1 MITTDGKLHIKRYLA
16 GYVPA
21 IARTIAFG
29 IGGKAEAVGDTTLQ
43 FEIARS
49 NIALT
54 SFDFDANK
62 LIFKGTLDETY
73 SGTIYEVAI
82 FSSEDAGSIPGGSRL
97 VTTFDSDTEE
107 WLQGSS
113 AATFNTT
120 GTRIGDDSVSL
131 TPAANGSVTVSQSNM
146 QMDFSENSGADNFVF
161 AFNSGNANLSSV
173 RYRFLTDASNYYDF
187 TVDSGISTGYNVIS
201 RTKASA
207 TVTGSPNW
215 GNITQLQVTANA
227 GAGGAVAL
235 NLDGIRIEDADTI
248 SPDYVMVSRELL
260 STPFVKEAGRIQEVE
275 FALDV
280 SV

>member
-1 MITTDGKLHIKRYLA
+1 MHIKRYLA

-29 IGGKAEAVGDTTLQ
+29 IGGKSESVGDTALQ
-43 FEIARS
+43 FEVARS

-54 SFDFDANK
+54 TFDFDTNQ

-73 SGTIYEVAI
+73 SGVIYEVAI
-82 FSSEDAGSIPGGSRL
+82 FSSEDAGAIPGGSRL

-107 WLQGSS
+107 WFQGSS
-113 AATFNTT
+113 AATFNAI
-120 GTRIGDDSVSL
+120 GTRIGDDSASL
-131 TPAANGSVTVSQSNM
+131 APAANGSVTVSQSNM

-187 TVDSGISTGYNVIS
+187 TINSGITTGYNVIS

-207 TVTGSPNW
+207 TVSGSPDW

-227 GAGGAVAL
+227 GSGGAVAL

-248 SPDYVMVSRELL
+248 SPEYVMVSRELL

-275 FALDV
+275 FALNV
-280 SV
+280 SI

>member
-29 IGGKAEAVGDTTLQ
+29 IGSKAEAVGDTALQ
-43 FEIARS
+43 FEIARA

-54 SFDFDANK
+54 AFDFDANK

-73 SGTIYEVAI
+73 SGTIYEVAL

-107 WLQGSS
+107 WFQGGS
-113 AATFNTT
+113 AATFNAT

-146 QMDFSENSGADNFVF
+146 QMDFSENSGSDNFAF
-161 AFNSGNANLSSV
+161 AFNSGTANLSSV
-173 RYRFLTDASNYYDF
+173 RYRFMTDASNYYDF
-187 TVDSGISTGYNVIS
+187 TINSGISTGYNVIN

-207 TVTGSPNW
+207 TVTGAPNW